1 MDYQV
6 INKETGRIIATFPGV
21 LQPVRL
27 SACTATNGSNV
38 LQVDAVTTLHVG
50 MGVSCQTFPRGCF
63 IAAIKDTNEIVLA
76 RSAWNA
82 TTKEWE
88 TSEDLAQSD
97 GGGSSLTAVFHG
109 FSGVPVCDLFAMGTY
124 RDRVT
129 ATTLGQLVAGSGS
142 SWTSA
147 GQLSMAGAGYYVD
160 QPVAAMVTSGA
171 ANTTPLTFTGTLKLA
186 LDDEAGHVS
195 PRHKCEPWSS
205 WLFIGES
212 GHLGRFPA
220 SDLFAVVPVASAA

>member
-27 SACTATNGSNV
+27 TACTATNDSNV
-38 LQVDAVTTLHVG
+38 LQVDAVTDLHVG

-88 TSEDLAQSD
+88 TTEALAQST

-129 ATTLGQLVAGSGS
+129 ATTPGQIVSGSGS
-142 SWTSA
+142 TWISA
-147 GQLSMAGAGYYVD
+147 GQVSMVGAGYYLEAPEAKFANNGALITS
-160 QPVAAMVTSGA
+160 PV
-171 ANTTPLTFTGTLKLA
+171 TFAGTLKLA

-205 WLFIGES
+205 WLFVGEN

-220 SDLFAVVPVASAA
+220 SDLFAVVPVASAE